1 MKRSP
6 WTCLAVPTAAITLT
20 LASIVHAAP
29 TTVPAPAVPPPSP
42 TVPVATLANPPP
54 SPPPRPEGTL
64 QLADAVRLAM
74 SRNERAKI
82 AEFQAD
88 VADAAVER
96 ARTAFFPT
104 LVTSANDTIKPNEPT
119 RAGASAPPNQIGGWN
134 TTLAQPLLNAS
145 AWPLLRQAQR
155 LFDAQRATSD
165 DAKRILEF
173 DAANAF
179 FTALSQEEA
188 LEAAQRRVDLA
199 KANLADTQA
208 QVDAQL
214 ASVNDATRASVD
226 LASAQQQLETT
237 IGQVNR
243 AYFALGFLMNEPVT
257 GPLSQPTATLQ
268 AAIVPVNN
276 AETLVGIAEQK
287 RLDLIAS
294 KHSARAA
301 ELFASEP
308 MLRLI
313 PTVGISANL
322 TGTTNTDVT
331 GRWNDESV
339 VATATWTVFD
349 AGVRYADKHSRDAS
363 ASIAALQLDTLVRS
377 VANDVRTASALL
389 AASQAALRSAEGGVT
404 AARQSVDETE
414 ILYKQG
420 LAKAIE
426 LVDANNSRFLA
437 ETSYAAAQFAVAE
450 AYLALRQAMGLEPIG
465 TELR

>member
-1 MKRSP
+1 MVAIALS
-6 WTCLAVPTAAITLT
+6 LAPN
-20 LASIVHAAP
+20 VHAASP
-29 TTVPAPAVPPPSP
+29 TAPSATAPVPAPSP
-42 TVPVATLANPPP
+42 TVPVATLADAPAPTP
-54 SPPPRPEGTL
+54 APRPEGTL
-64 QLADAVRLAM
+64 QLADAVRFAL

-82 AEFQAD
+82 ADYQVD
-88 VADAAVER
+88 VADAAVEK
-96 ARTAFFPT
+96 ARTAFYPT
-104 LVTSANDTIKPNEPT
+104 LITSANDTIKPNEPT
-119 RAGASAPPNQIGGWN
+119 KPGATPSPNQTGGWN

-155 LFDAQRATSD
+155 LFDAQRASSD

-188 LEAAQRRVDLA
+188 LQAAQRSMDLA

-226 LASAQQQLETT
+226 LASAQQTVETS
-237 IGQVNR
+237 IGRLNNS
-243 AYFALGFLMNEPVT
+243 YLALAFLINQPVQ
-257 GPLSQPTATLQ
+257 GPLATPTATLQ
-268 AAIVPVNN
+268 AAIVPVTNT
-276 AETLVGIAEQK
+276 EVLVAVAEQK
-287 RLDLIAS
+287 RLDLIAA

-301 ELFASEP
+301 DLFASEP

-313 PTVGISANL
+313 PTVGVTGNL
-322 TGTTNTDVT
+322 TGTTNTDLT

-339 VATATWTVFD
+339 IATATWTVFD
-349 AGVRYADKHSRDAS
+349 AGVRYSDKHSRDAQ
-363 ASIAALQLDTLVRS
+363 AAISYLQMDTLVRS
-377 VANDVRTASALL
+377 IANDVRTAAALL
-389 AASQAALRSAEGGVT
+389 AASQAALRYAQGGVT
-404 AARQSVDETE
+404 ASRQSVEETA

-426 LVDANNSRFLA
+426 LVDANDSRFEA
-437 ETSYAAAQFAVAE
+437 ETSYAAAEFAVAE
-450 AYLALRQAMGLEPIG
+450 AYLALRQAMGLEPLG

>member
-1 MKRSP
+1 V
-6 WTCLAVPTAAITLT
+6 ATALS
-20 LASIVHAAP
+20 LASSVHAASP
-29 TTVPAPAVPPPSP
+29 TAPSAPAPSP
-42 TVPVATLANPPP
+42 TIPVATMATPPP
-54 SPPPRPEGTL
+54 TPTRPEGTL
-64 QLADAVRLAM
+64 QLEDAVRLAL

-82 AEFQAD
+82 AEYQVD
-88 VADAAVER
+88 VADAAVEK

-104 LVTSANDTIKPNEPT
+104 LVTSANDTIKPNEPVK
-119 RAGASAPPNQIGGWN
+119 AGATPPPNQTGGWN
-134 TTLAQPLLNAS
+134 TTLSQPLLNAS

-155 LFDAQRATSD
+155 LLDAQRATSD

-188 LEAAQRRVDLA
+188 LDAAQRRVDLA
-199 KANLADTQA
+199 KANLQDTQA

-226 LASAQQQLETT
+226 LASAQQDVEST
-237 IGQVNR
+237 IGSVNK
-243 AYFALGFLMNEPVT
+243 AYLSLAFLINQPVT
-257 GPLSQPTATLQ
+257 GPLTSPTATLQ

-276 AETLVGIAEQK
+276 TEALVAVAEQK
-287 RLDLIAS
+287 RLDLIAA

-301 ELFASEP
+301 DLFASEP

-313 PTVGISANL
+313 PTVGVTANL
-322 TGTTNTDVT
+322 TGTTNTDLT

-349 AGVRYADKHSRDAS
+349 AGVRYTDKHSRDAQ
-363 ASIAALQLDTLVRS
+363 AAISYLQMDTLVRS
-377 VANDVRTASALL
+377 IANDVRTAAALL
-389 AASQAALRSAEGGVT
+389 AASQAALRSAQGGVT
-404 AARQSVDETE
+404 ASRQSVQETA

-426 LVDANNSRFLA
+426 LVDANDSRFEA
-437 ETSYAAAQFAVAE
+437 ETSYAAAEFAVAE
-450 AYLALRQAMGLEPIG
+450 AYLALRQAMGLEPLG